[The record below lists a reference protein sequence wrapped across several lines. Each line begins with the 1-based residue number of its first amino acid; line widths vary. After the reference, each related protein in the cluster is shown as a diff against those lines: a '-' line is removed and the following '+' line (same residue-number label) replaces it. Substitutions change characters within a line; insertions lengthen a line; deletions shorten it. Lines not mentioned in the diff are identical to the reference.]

1 MSKHLE
7 RDLELL
13 ERDVLAQSSVVE
25 DMIRTAARCLRDQS
39 TEALSDLAEL
49 EPKVNAREVRIEE
62 ECLKIL
68 ALHQP
73 VATDLRRVATILKI
87 NADLERIGDLAVNIG
102 ERVRSMSGLPV
113 VPAPTGLD
121 EMTSITIEMVR
132 EALDA
137 FVAFDVDAARSVGKR
152 DDTVD
157 DLNHNVIDELHEVM
171 KADPSLVEPAV
182 HLFSATRHIERIAD
196 HATNI
201 AEDVVYLVEG
211 EISRHQHNQAGAQF

>member
-13 ERDVLAQSSVVE
+13 ERNLLAQSSMVE
-25 DMIRTAARCLRDQS
+25 EMVRLATQGLCDQ
-39 TEALSDLAEL
+39 TTGALDQLESL
-49 EPKVNAREVRIEE
+49 EPQVNMREVRIEE

-87 NADLERIGDLAVNIG
+87 NTDLERIGDLAINIG
-102 ERVRSMSGLPV
+102 ERTRSLSEHPVLPT
-113 VPAPTGLD
+113 PLSLD
-121 EMTSITIEMVR
+121 EMTSEAIEMVHW
-132 EALDA
+132 ALEA
-137 FVAFDVDAARSVGKR
+137 FVNLDSAAARRVCQR
-152 DDTVD
+152 DDIVD
-157 DLNHNVIDELHEVM
+157 NLNHEIINELHELM
-171 KADPSLVEPAV
+171 RESPELVEPVV

-201 AEDVVYLVEG
+201 AEDVLYLVEG
-211 EISRHQHNQAGAQF
+211 EIRRHQHADA

>member
-13 ERDVLAQSSVVE
+13 ERDVLAQSSIVE
-25 DMIRTAARCLRDQS
+25 DMIRTATRCLRDQS
-39 TEALSDLAEL
+39 TEALSDLAAL

-102 ERVRSMSGLPV
+102 ERVRSMAELPV
-113 VPAPTGLD
+113 VPAPAGLD
-121 EMTSITIEMVR
+121 EMTSVTIEMVR
-132 EALDA
+132 DALDA
-137 FVAFDVDAARSVGKR
+137 FVELDADAARAVGKR
-152 DDTVD
+152 DDIVD
-157 DLNHNVIDELHEVM
+157 DLNHDVINELHAVM
-171 KADPSLVEPAV
+171 QAQPSLVEPAV
-182 HLFSATRHIERIAD
+182 HLFSATRHLERIAD

-201 AEDVVYLVEG
+201 AEDVMYLVEG
-211 EISRHQHNQAGAQF
+211 EIARHRHRQAGAEF